1 VSLAHKID
9 IAISPGQICLLLY
22 LWKILRVQIT
32 IQITIEQVEFLL
44 QAYS

>member
-22 LWKILRVQIT
+22 LWKILRL
-32 IQITIEQVEFLL
+32 QITIEQVEFLL

>member
-32 IQITIEQVEFLL
+32 IEQVEFLL